1 MKITEKTIVDT
12 IEITTDEEKQLL
24 EGLVKLL
31 DTIEKDGKLN
41 CGYEE
46 LLGFFVLDLI
56 KYEKIERNDYI
67 D

>member
-1 MKITEKTIVDT
+1 MKITEKTLVDT
-12 IEITTDEEKQLL
+12 IEITTDEERELL
-24 EGLVKLL
+24 QGLVKLL
-31 DTIEKDGKLN
+31 NSIEEDGKLN

-56 KYEKIERNDYI
+56 KYKKIERNDYV